1 MKRRRKERK
10 VRGCEKESVKVRK
23 KTERL
28 KRKES
33 KMEEGIK
40 NKQKE
45 TKLSERQEEKR
56 EIQGVV
62 RKRVRNK
69 RMTYMG
75 RGRKKID
82 QQKRVNYK
90 MKREKDE
97 GVVRKRYEKQK
108 R

>member
-1 MKRRRKERK
+1 
-10 VRGCEKESVKVRK
+10 
-23 KTERL
+23 
-28 KRKES
+28 
-33 KMEEGIK
+33 
-40 NKQKE
+40 
-45 TKLSERQEEKR
+45 
-56 EIQGVV
+56 VV